1 MYACYT
7 AMWQGRIQDFGVE
20 GALAGGPPGW
30 NSPARGQGQSP
41 GEGLGAKPE
50 ENHLRRGK
58 KTNPYRLTLYDNII
72 IIIIIHSSF
81 YVSSHFCLKIQN
93 EVCGLQNQ
101 RNGPRRQPGKASLL
115 KGTLP

>member
-1 MYACYT
+1 MFAYDLLLRLLCILYMYACYT

-58 KTNPYRLTLYDNII
+58 KQ
-72 IIIIIHSSF
+72 IH
-81 YVSSHFCLKIQN
+81 ID
-93 EVCGLQNQ
+93 
-101 RNGPRRQPGKASLL
+101 
-115 KGTLP
+115 